1 MSKLAVAAVS
11 GGLIVTLALPAYA
24 LDPAEAPPS
33 TIAAATK
40 PVQRLIGPAD
50 VVPQSVVRATYTA
63 TPAPE
68 PEPVPVVAS
77 APSGSSGSGWSGSS
91 FAAPAQSYSGQA
103 LVDFA
108 MQFVGVVPY
117 GSGNHPSDSF
127 SCDGL
132 VQYVFGA
139 FGISL
144 PRTANAQAAMGVQ
157 ISASQ
162 AQPGRPGL
170 VPGTA
175 RRHLRR
181 RRHDGRLPEAGHDG
195 AVPRGVGQPGL
206 RADGR
211 LTLSH
216 EHP

>member
-50 VVPQSVVRATYTA
+50 VAPQSVERATYTA

-68 PEPVPVVAS
+68 PEPVPVAAS
-77 APSGSSGSGWSGSS
+77 APSSSSGSGWSGTS
-91 FAAPAQSYSGQA
+91 FAPPAQTYSGAA
-103 LVDFA
+103 LVQYA

-117 GSGNHPSDSF
+117 GTGNHPSDSF

-139 FGISL
+139 FGIAL

-157 ISASQ
+157 ISAAQ
-162 AQPGRPGL
+162 AQPGDLVWYPGQ
-170 VPGTA
+170 
-175 RRHLRR
+175 
-181 RRHDGRLPEAGHDG
+181 HDGIYAGGGMMIDSPKPG
-195 AVPRGVGQPGL
+195 MMVQYRAVWGSPIYVRMVG
-206 RADGR
+206 
-211 LTLSH
+211 
-216 EHP
+216 